1 MHGAFHASEVEI
13 ALLRGLDYVADLAHV
28 VKAVRPADGCDIR
41 PVRRLKLVEL
51 TPYARINL
59 IVALAV
65 AAHAALYAVADVGGG
80 QEDYPAFPLK
90 TVIEVDE
97 VVKHIVVK
105 LVAFVENQQGAVHLH
120 QALYRRVEDVAESH
134 AGAAESHLPCN
145 LP

>member
-1 MHGAFHASEVEI
+1 MRHPS
-13 ALLRGLDYVADLAHV
+13 
-28 VKAVRPADGCDIR
+28 
-41 PVRRLKLVEL
+41 VRRLKLVEL

-105 LVAFVENQQGAVHLH
+105 LVAFVENQQGLSICIRRSIAVSRMSRSLMP
-120 QALYRRVEDVAESH
+120 ALRNPTFLAISLTKSPLRISSSQSMVNTSRFSEA
-134 AGAAESHLPCN
+134 
-145 LP
+145 